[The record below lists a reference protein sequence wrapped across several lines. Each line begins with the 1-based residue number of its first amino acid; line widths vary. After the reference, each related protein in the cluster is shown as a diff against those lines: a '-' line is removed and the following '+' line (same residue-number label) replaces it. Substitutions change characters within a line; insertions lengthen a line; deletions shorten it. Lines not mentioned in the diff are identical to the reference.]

1 MGKKTKIG
9 TLQYHIAIIWEPNSN
24 RYTLQFRCAFR
35 CHLGTPILQSNR
47 VARYYGPNYLN
58 ISINSGENVSKAA
71 MWGNSS
77 DRHFDNR
84 LVLEITTHLGV
95 VQVDAGRYY

>member
-1 MGKKTKIG
+1 MEKKTKIG

-58 ISINSGENVSKAA
+58 TSNLVCGIRIPKWCRAPDVSIDTPPSLPFYTN
-71 MWGNSS
+71 
-77 DRHFDNR
+77 
-84 LVLEITTHLGV
+84 L
-95 VQVDAGRYY
+95 

>member
-1 MGKKTKIG
+1 MEKKTKIG

-35 CHLGTPILQSNR
+35 CHLGTPILLSNR

-58 ISINSGENVSKAA
+58 ISINSGENVK
-71 MWGNSS
+71 
-77 DRHFDNR
+77 
-84 LVLEITTHLGV
+84 
-95 VQVDAGRYY
+95 

>member
-1 MGKKTKIG
+1 MEKKINHG

-58 ISINSGENVSKAA
+58 ISINSGINLHAVCAS
-71 MWGNSS
+71 W
-77 DRHFDNR
+77 
-84 LVLEITTHLGV
+84 TT
-95 VQVDAGRYY
+95 GRVCCCAVTLRTLRESPPH

>member
-1 MGKKTKIG
+1 MEKKINHG

-35 CHLGTPILQSNR
+35 CHLGTPLLQSNR

-58 ISINSGENVSKAA
+58 INTNSGENVIRPRGPARSIAIVINQII
-71 MWGNSS
+71 WW
-77 DRHFDNR
+77 
-84 LVLEITTHLGV
+84 
-95 VQVDAGRYY
+95 AGG